1 MRTLI
6 IYDSLHGNTKEIAEA
21 IYNGIAQPDTK
32 ILPVEKAITDDL
44 KDIKLLIVG
53 SPTHGG
59 TAKPTLLD
67 FLKRIQKDSLV
78 GIKIATFDTRF
89 LEEKQKV
96 ALRLLMKTIGY
107 AAPKIAKI
115 LESKGGEL
123 IVKPEGFFVKKAEG
137 PLLNGEIQRAKEW
150 GKSVYNNIS

>member
-1 MRTLI
+1 MKTLI

>member
-150 GKSVYNNIS
+150 GKGVYNNIS

>member
-1 MRTLI
+1 MKTLI

-78 GIKIATFDTRF
+78 DIKIATFDTRF

>member
-1 MRTLI
+1 MKTLI
-6 IYDSLHGNTKEIAEA
+6 IYDSLHGTTKEIAEA

-89 LEEKQKV
+89 LEKKQKV
-96 ALRLLMKTIGY
+96 ALRLLMKAIGY

-150 GKSVYNNIS
+150 GKGVYNNIS

>member
-1 MRTLI
+1 MKTLI

-89 LEEKQKV
+89 IEEKQKL

>member
-137 PLLNGEIQRAKEW
+137 PLLNGEIQRAKER